1 MKEMKVRDS
10 NIELLRILMMIV
22 IVAHHYIVNSGI
34 FQMIVNTPP
43 VRLQVNSEQC
53 LRCCL
58 AGAEKQR

>member
-43 VRLQVNSEQC
+43 VRRQVNSEQC
-53 LRCCL
+53 LRCCS